1 MNTEFIKNKQKILNI
16 IHEAALKSG
25 RDPESIRLLAVT
37 KTFPESTINMALEN
51 GIILFGE
58 NRVKEAAVK
67 YETKLD
73 KVELH
78 LIGHLQRNKAKLAA
92 KIFSWVQSI
101 DKIDTARELNKYAK
115 LDEKNINI
123 LIQVNTSGEETKSGI
138 QKFNEINKLI
148 DELVELDNLNIRG
161 LMTIGPFTS
170 DKKEIRNSFKKLKE
184 LYEIVK
190 IDYKDF
196 HIDTLSMGM
205 SSDFKIAVEE
215 GATMVRLGAALF
227 GNRGLV

>member
-138 QKFNEINKLI
+138 HKFNEINKLI

-170 DKKEIRNSFKKLKE
+170 DEKEIRNSFKKLKE

-190 IDYKDF
+190 IDYKGF

-227 GNRGLV
+227 GNRGVV